1 VLPVPRGTLPVRH
14 RSPPHSKNT
23 TSGASSP
30 QLTEETMFLTLLAL
44 SLSPLPQQSTCSSA
58 TTANAHMEGKSILE
72 TAVAAGSFKTLAAA
86 VGAAGLTE
94 TLSGPG
100 PFTVFAPTDDAFAK
114 LPKGTLD
121 SLLKPENKGKLA
133 DILTYHVVAGRVTA
147 AEALKL
153 DFAPTVLGQAARLEV
168 TKGEGG
174 KTVLTID
181 GARVVTTDIVCSNGV
196 IHVIDAVILPRPNI
210 VETAK
215 STGKFNTLLAAA
227 KAAGLVEALS
237 GKEPLT
243 VFAPTDAAFAKLP
256 AGTVEN
262 LLKPENKDQLAAI
275 LKLHV
280 VSGRKLAKDVLAS
293 KELATLN
300 GKPLKVAMSGDSAT
314 VGGAVISATDV
325 LAGNGVIHVIDT
337 VILP

>member
-1 VLPVPRGTLPVRH
+1 MLIALVC
-14 RSPPHSKNT
+14 
-23 TSGASSP
+23 
-30 QLTEETMFLTLLAL
+30 AL
-44 SLSPLPQQSTCSSA
+44 SLAPLPQSSCSSNKA
-58 TTANAHMEGKSILE
+58 AHAPSSEAKSILE

-86 VGAAGLTE
+86 VQAADLTE

-121 SLLKPENKGKLA
+121 SLLKPENKRKLA
-133 DILTYHVVAGRVTA
+133 DILTYHVVAGDVR
-147 AEALKL
+147 AEKALSL
-153 DFAPTVLGQAARLEV
+153 DFATTVLGQAARLEV
-168 TKGEGG
+168 TRSADG
-174 KTVLTID
+174 KKSLTID

-215 STGKFNTLLAAA
+215 AAGTFNTLLAAA
-227 KAAGLVEALS
+227 QAAGLVEALS
-237 GKEPLT
+237 GKQPLT
-243 VFAPTDAAFAKLP
+243 VFAPSDAAFAKLP

-262 LLKPENKDQLAAI
+262 LLKPENKDKLAAI

-280 VSGRKLAKDVLAS
+280 VSGRMLAKDVLAAH
-293 KELATLN
+293 ELTPLQ
-300 GKPLKVAMSGDSAT
+300 GKALKVAMSGDSAT
-314 VGGAVISATDV
+314 VGGAAISATDI
-325 LAGNGVIHVIDT
+325 LAGNGVIHVIDS